1 MTSKLKKNIQR
12 LLTPTRHMEQ
22 LHQLFTLLLDL
33 FQKYNIFTLAM
44 SGTLLG
50 IVRNHDYILWD
61 DDVDMAVNFSD
72 YARIMDL
79 NIILNPLE
87 IEITNQ
93 GFPWV
98 DGKRWRVLKFRYIK
112 NPFIFIDL
120 FPFEF
125 KGHTYSMTPNGAVPK
140 NWYRRNV
147 FKLNELYP
155 LQFMKLKDLWVPCP
169 NDPIGFINRSYGEEA
184 LDTCIITHQHLP
196 RQTKGLLKN
205 WEQSLEK
212 FVGLSVYGKKFSCD
226 LIPGDTLPLSP
237 IVHLEWIHWVLGA
250 GGTLFLVGMIIISLY
265 RKKGG

>member
-12 LLTPTRHMEQ
+12 LLTPTHHMEQ

-98 DGKRWRVLKFRYIK
+98 DGKMWKVLKFRYIK

-125 KGHTYSMTPNGAVPK
+125 KGHTYSMAPKGVVPK
-140 NWYRRNV
+140 DWYRRNV

-155 LQFMKLKDLWVPCP
+155 LQLMKLRDLWVPCP
-169 NDPIGFINRSYGEEA
+169 NDPIGFISRSYGKEA

-196 RQTKGLLKN
+196 HPNKGLLKN

-212 FVGLSVYGKKFSCD
+212 FVGLNVYGKKFPCG
-226 LIPGDTLPLSP
+226 LIPADTLPLPP
-237 IVHLEWIHWVLGA
+237 IVHLNWLHWIF
-250 GGTLFLVGMIIISLY
+250 GGGVTLFLVALLIIFINK
-265 RKKGG
+265 KKGA

>member
-98 DGKRWRVLKFRYIK
+98 DGKMWKVLKFRYIK

-125 KGHTYSMTPNGAVPK
+125 KGHTYSMTPNGA
-140 NWYRRNV
+140 
-147 FKLNELYP
+147 
-155 LQFMKLKDLWVPCP
+155 
-169 NDPIGFINRSYGEEA
+169 
-184 LDTCIITHQHLP
+184 
-196 RQTKGLLKN
+196 
-205 WEQSLEK
+205 
-212 FVGLSVYGKKFSCD
+212 
-226 LIPGDTLPLSP
+226 
-237 IVHLEWIHWVLGA
+237 
-250 GGTLFLVGMIIISLY
+250 
-265 RKKGG
+265 